1 MSLEFAVSAPATKE
15 EGVGEEV
22 AVGDADREDVVAA
35 VTGGGE
41 EDVDGT
47 AAEGSCAAVAT
58 GDEED
63 VGVEDAG
70 VVGDAGREVG
80 VELGMFGAVLG
91 AVFGEMGEAA
101 RGVWRLPEVLLEED
115 AGVEPE
121 LGDGAAEVGVVP
133 EEVTGWVGAF

>member
-1 MSLEFAVSAPATKE
+1 MSLEFELSAPATAE
-15 EGVGEEV
+15 EGVGEKV
-22 AVGDADREDVVAA
+22 AVGEEREDVVAA
-35 VTGGGE
+35 VAGSGV
-41 EDVDGT
+41 EDVDGPVAKRSG
-47 AAEGSCAAVAT
+47 AAAAV
-58 GDEED
+58 GDKVE

-70 VVGDAGREVG
+70 LVGDVGREVG
-80 VELGMFGAVLG
+80 VELGMFGAELG